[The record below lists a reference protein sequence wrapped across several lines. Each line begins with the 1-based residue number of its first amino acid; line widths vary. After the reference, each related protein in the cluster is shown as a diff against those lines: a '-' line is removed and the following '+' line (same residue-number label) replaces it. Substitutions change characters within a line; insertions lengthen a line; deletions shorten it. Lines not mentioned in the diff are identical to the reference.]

1 MNNKKFTILMLSLF
15 VMSLFIFS
23 GCSAARKPGPTQTT
37 PNQNQTNQSQT
48 GTTTS
53 QTEKMNTDKAA
64 RIAREADRVS
74 GVKKSTVVVSGNKA
88 YIGLDI
94 NSNIQKTKTKAVEDE
109 VIKKIKGIEP
119 SIKTVYVS
127 SDVAWVTRIKKV
139 SQGISTGKPISSFT
153 SELGEIGR
161 RLTPRTM

>member
-1 MNNKKFTILMLSLF
+1 MNTKKFSILILSLF

-23 GCSAARKPGPTQTT
+23 GCSAARKPGPTQTA
-37 PNQNQTNQSQT
+37 PNQTQTNTNLTQT
-48 GTTTS
+48 DKAS
-53 QTEKMNTDKAA
+53 MDKAA
-64 RIAREADRVS
+64 RIAREADMVS
-74 GVKKSTVVVSGNKA
+74 GVKRSTVVVAGDKA

-94 NSNIQKTKTKAVEDE
+94 NSNIEKNKTIAVEDE
-109 VIKKIKGIEP
+109 VIKKIKGVEP

-139 SQGISTGKPISSFT
+139 SQGISSGKPISSFT

-161 RLTPRTM
+161 RITPRTM